1 MDDRLGVAVL
11 DRFPWAFLEFT
22 QKMNAT
28 SSVTIADFYASLD
41 PKFLS
46 SHPDLVQSEGA
57 TPPEAARLLSFLG
70 NSRSVERSVMPL
82 VLDKGHHGPID
93 ETLESR
99 HHQHRTFA
107 IDPLREGL
115 LSPPSR
121 PSSAATAF
129 FELGSSEAFSGFTG
143 LLLAAS
149 FLGWLVYA
157 LGRASFRQPGKSLRL
172 ATVQQ
177 HN

>member
-1 MDDRLGVAVL
+1 MGVAVL

-57 TPPEAARLLSFLG
+57 TPPESARLLSFLG
-70 NSRSVERSVMPL
+70 NSRSVERAVAPL
-82 VLDKGHHGPID
+82 VLDKDYGAAGEIR
-93 ETLESR
+93 ESR
-99 HHQHRTFA
+99 HQAFA

-115 LSPPSR
+115 FSPPQL
-121 PSSAATAF
+121 SAAF
-129 FELGSSEAFSGFTG
+129 FELRSETAPDITG
-143 LLLAAS
+143 LLLVAS
-149 FLGWLVYA
+149 FLGWLAYA
-157 LGRASFRQPGKSLRL
+157 LGRAGACRPAKSQRL
-172 ATVQQ
+172 TMMSQ
-177 HN
+177 